1 MGEKW
6 TKERAWEWYNS
17 RPWIR
22 GFNYVAYGAV
32 NRIEQ
37 WQELEHDRIEKCFRE
52 EMKLAHEY
60 GFNAVRSILP
70 YEVWG
75 RQHDT
80 FMEYIE
86 TYLQICA
93 ENEIGVMFCFGNDC
107 TVPMAEYK
115 LPELGPQHVDMG
127 YHGGMARSPH
137 DVLADHGKSPL
148 DVPEYAEHFCQMV
161 DEIVGKYAKDERV
174 IVWNMFNE
182 IGNSRR
188 QMLSVPWME
197 RFFEIARS
205 HDPIQPLTADAWSIG
220 PEREE
225 KIHPWDMRAIELSDV
240 ISYHDY
246 RNFQISVDILDILK
260 EFDRPIFNTEW
271 LHRMQ
276 GNKVQTHLPLFYL
289 EKVACFNWGL
299 VVGKSQNN
307 EPWEAIWRRW
317 ENGQGEYYDF
327 TQWQHELFRPN
338 FRPYDPKEMRIF
350 KKYAAM
356 ADAKFAAKKK

>member
-1 MGEKW
+1 MGQKWSKEK
-6 TKERAWEWYNS
+6 AWEWYNS

-22 GFNYVAYGAV
+22 GFNYISCGAV

-37 WQELEHDRIEKCFRE
+37 WQEFEHDRIEECFRVE
-52 EMKLAHEY
+52 LKLAHET

-75 RQHDT
+75 RQHDS
-80 FMEYIE
+80 FMKYLE
-86 TYLQICA
+86 TYLEICA
-93 ENEIGVMFCFGNDC
+93 ENEFGVMICFGNDC
-107 TVPMAEYK
+107 TVPAEEYK
-115 LPELGPQHVDMG
+115 LPEFGPQHVDYG

-137 DVLADHGKSPL
+137 DVLASNGKSPL
-148 DVPEYAEHFCQMV
+148 DVPEYAEDFCRMV

-174 IVWNMFNE
+174 IVWDIFNE

-188 QMLSVPWME
+188 GMLSVPWME

-205 HDPIQPLTADAWSIG
+205 HDPIQPLTACAWTLNPG
-220 PEREE
+220 HEPCEPER
-225 KIHPWDMRAIELSDV
+225 IAMELSDV

-246 RNFQISVDILDILK
+246 RDYQTSIDIIDMLQMRY
-260 EFDRPIFNTEW
+260 DRPLFNTEW

-276 GNKVQTHLPLFYL
+276 GNKIQSHLPLFYL
-289 EKVACFNWGL
+289 EKIACFNWGL

-317 ENGQGEYYDF
+317 EKGEGENYDF

-338 FRPYDPKEMRIF
+338 LRPYDPKELRVM
-350 KKYAAM
+350 KKYFEK
-356 ADAKFAAKKK
+356 ADERFKMCKK